1 MLDKDR
7 VLQYLLDFQEKDLPE
22 LINRELAVPVKRE
35 YIISII
41 GPRRG
46 GKTFYFYQLIK
57 GIPRENVIY
66 IDFEHPVFDGF
77 EAKDIGDVLKLH
89 REAIGEPEYI
99 FLDEVQNLPKWEKA
113 VRYLQDEG
121 YHVFVTGSSSKLL
134 SKEIATSLRGR
145 ALKYTLLPF
154 SFREFLRARGFT
166 QRKYLSS
173 KKEAEIKA
181 LLGEYLAWGGF
192 PRVVLENEEEIK
204 EKLLTEYLDMIV
216 YKDIVERYNIRN
228 LHVVKL
234 LIRSLMRSF
243 SKEFSVHG
251 FYNSLKSQS
260 IKASKG
266 ILYEYLSY
274 MEDAMSVFLLK
285 KFSYSIKTS
294 ELSIPKVYPV
304 DMGLARVF
312 SFTSDIGRL
321 MELAVF
327 LELKRREKGVYYYKD
342 QKEVDFVVTERERPV
357 ELIQV
362 TYARDTDDV
371 RPREIDAI
379 ETAGEK
385 INVEQ
390 KTVITWDYED
400 EKSGIRFIPL
410 WKWLIGVD

>member
-57 GIPRENVIY
+57 GLPRENVIY

-113 VRYLQDEG
+113 VRYLHDEG

-251 FYNSLKSQS
+251 FYNSLKSRS
-260 IKASKG
+260 IKVSKG

-327 LELKRREKGVYYYKD
+327 LELKRREAFTKLTQLLTEEDLRSIEESMREFRKR
-342 QKEVDFVVTERERPV
+342 FVLGDR
-357 ELIQV
+357 
-362 TYARDTDDV
+362 
-371 RPREIDAI
+371 
-379 ETAGEK
+379 
-385 INVEQ
+385 
-390 KTVITWDYED
+390 
-400 EKSGIRFIPL
+400 
-410 WKWLIGVD
+410 

>member
-7 VLQYLLDFQEKDLPE
+7 VLQYFLDFQEKNLPE

-41 GPRRG
+41 GPRRA

-57 GIPRENVIY
+57 SLPRENVIY

-77 EAKDIGDVLKLH
+77 EAGDIGDVLKLY
-89 REAIGEPEYI
+89 REVSGEPKYI

-113 VRYLQDEG
+113 VRYLHDEG

-145 ALKYTLLPF
+145 ALRYTLLPF

-166 QRKYLSS
+166 YRKYLSS

-181 LLGEYLAWGGF
+181 LLRDYLMWGGF
-192 PRVVLENEEEIK
+192 PRVVLEDSEEIR
-204 EKLLTEYLDMIV
+204 EKLLTEYFDMIV

-251 FYNSLKSQS
+251 FYNSLKSQG
-260 IKASKG
+260 IKVSKA
-266 ILYEYLSY
+266 ILYDYLGY
-274 MEDAMSVFLLK
+274 IEDAMSVFLLK

-304 DMGLARVF
+304 DTGLARVF

-327 LELKRREKGVYYYKD
+327 LELKRREKGVYYYKG
-342 QKEVDFVVTERERPV
+342 QREVDFVVTEREKPV

-362 TYARDTDDV
+362 TYARDSGEV

-379 ETAGEK
+379 KTAGEK

-390 KTVITWDYED
+390 RTVITWDYDD
-400 EKSGIRFIPL
+400 EKGGIRFVPL
-410 WKWLIGVD
+410 WKWLIEAD